1 RQTRVSIPGAHFASA
16 ESNQNPSKT
25 VMNRVWRLA
34 RKTVS
39 AWSSD
44 NLEWGAALAYYTA
57 FSVAPLLIIALGIVG
72 LVYKGDSLSYI
83 HAQIA
88 NLVGPK
94 AADTIT
100 DAIHSARTSEH
111 GTMANIISIIV
122 LLAGASRV
130 FGQLQT

>member
-1 RQTRVSIPGAHFASA
+1 MRSRSKQSP
-16 ESNQNPSKT
+16 SNT
-25 VMNRVWRLA
+25 VMKRVWGLA

-57 FSVAPLLIIALGIVG
+57 FSLAPLLIIALGIVG

-83 HAQIA
+83 RAQIS

-111 GTMANIISIIV
+111 G
-122 LLAGASRV
+122 
-130 FGQLQT
+130 